1 MDMVFATTSW
11 QSFLIQSCVSLGTLS
26 IILTEHLKGVRTVHD
41 EAHLGGLWVGLKFC
55 FPYLGPG
62 MESLQGFLDVSSEL
76 VVVSR
81 GSVVDESDVHVSRFG
96 LWRTAEVQFVEGFS
110 IKE

>member
-1 MDMVFATTSW
+1 
-11 QSFLIQSCVSLGTLS
+11 
-26 IILTEHLKGVRTVHD
+26 
-41 EAHLGGLWVGLKFC
+41 
-55 FPYLGPG
+55 

-81 GSVVDESDVHVSRFG
+81 GSVVDESDVHVSRFV
-96 LWRTAEVQFVEGFS
+96 LCRTAEVPFVEGFS